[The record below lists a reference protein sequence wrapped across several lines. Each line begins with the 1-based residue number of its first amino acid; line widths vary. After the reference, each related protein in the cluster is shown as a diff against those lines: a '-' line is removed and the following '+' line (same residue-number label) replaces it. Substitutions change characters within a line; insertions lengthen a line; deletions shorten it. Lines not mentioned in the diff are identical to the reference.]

1 MHMYTKDKKK
11 NGKLAKAIFGSA
23 EPYFWIIDLQSG
35 FLEVMLAEF
44 GEHKFLKFY
53 PCSKIIFCNP
63 SFKNLCSPN

>member
-1 MHMYTKDKKK
+1 MLSSFRRTNFSKIE
-11 NGKLAKAIFGSA
+11 AA
-23 EPYFWIIDLQSG
+23 EPYFWIIDLQPG